1 MSSKEII
8 NRIKEFIPKDAGIT
22 DVQFEGAN
30 IVLYSKNKKFVLECK
45 ELTREIVNNIKKRVE
60 VRADEVLL
68 MNSANAEKI
77 IRKLVPE
84 SSGLEDVWFDEKRS
98 LVYLEAGKPDELIA
112 NKFEI
117 VNQITEKTLWVPIV
131 KRKPALKSNLIKN
144 IRLTLFNNSTYRR
157 KFLHN
162 LGEKIYSDW
171 SRDNKYWIRISCFGG
186 FREVGRS
193 CMLIQTPQSKV
204 MLDCGVNIAASD
216 DFAYPMLDAPEFNIN
231 NLDAIIVSH
240 SHLDHVGFI
249 PYLFKLGY
257 KGPVYCSE
265 PTRDV
270 MTLLALDYIDIA
282 EKENKKLLYNS
293 TDVKE
298 MVKNIVCLPYE
309 EVHDITPDFRL
320 TLFNAGHILGS
331 SMIHLNIGNG
341 YHNLLYTGDYK
352 FAQTELLENA
362 VFRFQRVETL
372 ITESTYGSIN
382 SVQPTHEECVAFFS
396 SIVKNTVN
404 RGGKI
409 LVPVLGVGR
418 AQEVML
424 IVDRLMKNKEIP
436 QIPVYVDGMVW
447 DITAIYTAYPEFFN
461 RNVRNMIF
469 QDNYNP
475 FLNSNFKQPVS
486 QKDRMK
492 LVEEAGPCI
501 ILATSGML
509 TGGPSVFYLEHI
521 ADNPKNSLVFVSYQ
535 GKGSL
540 GRVIQSGEKEVTLRI
555 SNNKRENLPIN
566 LEVYTIEGLSGHSD
580 RNQLMNFMSKLV
592 PKPKKIIVCHGENNS
607 AIDLASSIYKK
618 FKIETIA
625 PKNLDAVRLS

>member
-1 MSSKEII
+1 M
-8 NRIKEFIPKDAGIT
+8 
-22 DVQFEGAN
+22 
-30 IVLYSKNKKFVLECK
+30 
-45 ELTREIVNNIKKRVE
+45 
-60 VRADEVLL
+60 
-68 MNSANAEKI
+68 
-77 IRKLVPE
+77 
-84 SSGLEDVWFDEKRS
+84 
-98 LVYLEAGKPDELIA
+98 
-112 NKFEI
+112 
-117 VNQITEKTLWVPIV
+117 
-131 KRKPALKSNLIKN
+131 IKN

-157 KFLHN
+157 KFLHE
-162 LGEKIYSDW
+162 LGERIYSDW
-171 SRDNKYWIRISCFGG
+171 ERDNKYWIRMSCFGG

-193 CMLIQTPQSKV
+193 CMLIQTPESKV

-216 DFAYPMLDAPEFNIN
+216 DYAYPMLDAPEFNIEQ
-231 NLDAIIVSH
+231 LDAIIVSH

-249 PYLFKLGY
+249 PYLYKLGY

-298 MVKNIVCLPYE
+298 MVKHIVCIPFE

-331 SMIHLNIGNG
+331 AMVHLNIGNG
-341 YHNLLYTGDYK
+341 YHNLLYTGDFK
-352 FAQTELLENA
+352 FAQTELLENSA
-362 VFRFQRVETL
+362 FKFQRVETL

-382 SVQPTHEECVAFFS
+382 GVQPPHEECVKFFS
-396 SIVKNTVN
+396 EIVKNTVN

-424 IVDRLMKNKEIP
+424 IVDRLMKNNEIP
-436 QIPVYVDGMVW
+436 QIPVYIDGMVW

-461 RNVRNMIF
+461 RNVRKMIF

-475 FLNSNFKQPVS
+475 FLNPNFKQPSS

-492 LVEEAGPCI
+492 LVEESGPCV

-509 TGGPSVFYLEHI
+509 MGGPSVFYLEHI
-521 ADNPKNSLVFVSYQ
+521 AQNPKNSLVFVSYQ

-540 GRVIQSGEKEVTLRI
+540 GRVIQSGEKEITLGI
-555 SNNKRENLPIN
+555 NNNKRQNLPIN

-580 RNQLMNFMSKLV
+580 RNQLMNFMSKLS
-592 PKPKKIIVCHGENNS
+592 PKPKKIIICHGENSS
-607 AIDLASSIYKK
+607 AVDLASSIYKK
-618 FKIETIA
+618 LRIETVA
-625 PKNLDAVRLS
+625 PKNLDALRLS

>member
-1 MSSKEII
+1 
-8 NRIKEFIPKDAGIT
+8 
-22 DVQFEGAN
+22 
-30 IVLYSKNKKFVLECK
+30 L
-45 ELTREIVNNIKKRVE
+45 
-60 VRADEVLL
+60 
-68 MNSANAEKI
+68 
-77 IRKLVPE
+77 PE
-84 SSGLEDVWFDEKRS
+84 NFRPE
-98 LVYLEAGKPDELIA
+98 KPDELVA

-117 VNQITEKTLWVPIV
+117 VNSIAEKTMWTCIV
-131 KRKPALKSNLIKN
+131 RRKPAIKSNLIKN

-157 KFLHN
+157 KFLHS
-162 LGEKIYSDW
+162 LGERIYSDW
-171 SRDNKYWIRISCFGG
+171 TRDNKYWIRMSCLGG

-193 CMLIQTPQSKV
+193 CMLIQTPESRV
-204 MLDCGVNIAASD
+204 MLDCGVNIAAGD
-216 DFAYPMLDAPEFNIN
+216 DYAYPMLDAPEFDIN
-231 NLDAIIVSH
+231 RLDAIVVSH

-270 MTLLALDYIDIA
+270 MTMLAMDFIDIA

-298 MVKNIVCLPYE
+298 MVKNIVCLPFE

-331 SMIHLNIGNG
+331 AMIHINIGNG

-352 FAQTELLENA
+352 FAQTELLENSA
-362 VFRFQRVETL
+362 FKFQRVETL

-382 SVQPTHEECVAFFS
+382 GVQPPHEECVKFFS
-396 SIVKNTVN
+396 EIVKNTVN

-436 QIPVYVDGMVW
+436 EIPVYVDGMVW

-461 RNVRNMIF
+461 RNVRKMIF

-475 FLNSNFKQPVS
+475 FLNPNFKQPAS
-486 QKDRMK
+486 QKDRIK
-492 LVEEAGPCI
+492 LVEESGPCV

-509 TGGPSVFYLEHI
+509 MGGPSVFYLEHI
-521 ADNPKNSLVFVSYQ
+521 AENPKNSLVFVSYQ

-540 GRVIQSGEKEVTLRI
+540 GRNIQSGEKEVTLKI
-555 SNNKRENLPIN
+555 SNNKRQTLPIN

-580 RNQLMNFMSKLV
+580 RNQLMNFMSKLS
-592 PKPKKIIVCHGENNS
+592 PKPKKIIICHGENNS
-607 AIDLASSIYKK
+607 AVDLASSIYKK
-618 FKIETIA
+618 LRVETVA
-625 PKNLDAVRLS
+625 PKNLDALRLS